1 MKVSVVNEET
11 PILELKNIR
20 NGVNLYAKFEGCNI
34 FGSMK
39 ERAVRNCLL
48 KAFENKRINHETEII
63 ESSSGNMGIALASM
77 CNELGLKFTCVID
90 PHITQVNRS
99 ILECL
104 NAKLII
110 ADKPDING
118 GYLLSRLEIVH
129 DYVEKNNNV
138 YWVNQY
144 DNLDIIEGYY
154 KIADEFCNYIKQIDY
169 MFLTVSS
176 GGSIAG
182 ISRRMKEISKDTK
195 VIAVDVEGSV
205 IFGYSGKKRYIPGAG
220 SSITASNLEKAIIDD
235 VVIVSE
241 KQAVENCWNY
251 KNTFGLIGG
260 SSGVVLAGIEKYLSE
275 YEVKPNVNI
284 ATIFPDRGERYLN
297 SIYNI
302 EWCKKCK
309 LI

>member
-1 MKVSVVNEET
+1 M
-11 PILELKNIR
+11 
-20 NGVNLYAKFEGCNI
+20 
-34 FGSMK
+34 
-39 ERAVRNCLL
+39 
-48 KAFENKRINHETEII
+48 
-63 ESSSGNMGIALASM
+63 
-77 CNELGLKFTCVID
+77 
-90 PHITQVNRS
+90 
-99 ILECL
+99 
-104 NAKLII
+104 
-110 ADKPDING
+110 ADTF
-118 GYLLSRLEIVH
+118 
-129 DYVEKNNNV
+129 YVEKNNNV

-205 IFGYSGKKRYIPGAG
+205 IFGHSGKKRYIPGAG

-275 YEVKPNVNI
+275 YEVKPSVNF

-297 SIYNI
+297 SIYNFI
-302 EWCKKCK
+302 NFCRNETSRFINFHSN
-309 LI
+309 LL